1 VNRIGDTMGI
11 FRGFISVD
19 ITEIGEL
26 VKVERELRSVGGGM
40 RPVSMDIV
48 HVTLKFLGET
58 DEAAIPKLIDA
69 MDQAVMGVAP
79 FDMALKGM
87 GSFPSRDNIKVIW
100 VGMEGAEPLTRIAKS
115 LEEECAKLGFEKEER
130 PFSPHLTVGRM
141 KDPTGTEQVKGIIER
156 FRDHDFGKRPV
167 RSIRLKKSV
176 LGPKGPTYSTVAE
189 VVLQAP

>member
-1 VNRIGDTMGI
+1 MGI

-26 VKVERELRSVGGGM
+26 VKLDRELRTVGGGM
-40 RPVSMDIV
+40 RPVAMDVV
-48 HVTLKFLGET
+48 HVTLKFLDET

-69 MDQAVMGVAP
+69 MDKAVKGVAP
-79 FDMALKGM
+79 FDITLKGM
-87 GSFPSRDNIKVIW
+87 GAFPTKDNIRVGW
-100 VGMEGAEPLTRIAKS
+100 VGMQGAEPLIGIAKT
-115 LEEECAKLGFEKEER
+115 LDEECARLGFEKEER

-156 FRDHDFGKRPV
+156 FKEHDFGTRAV

-176 LGPKGPTYSTVAE
+176 LGAKGPTYTTVAE